1 MSSLPVECCELYMD
15 ESMALI
21 PLIGEDVCLASVQS
35 VESWVWP
42 ETTGETCPITTP
54 QQPDQQFDRLRGTVL
69 QRRANCSSSSTSSS
83 LSKSCSK
90 RLLRLDAVTAPA
102 AAATS
107 CSIAPATTCPP
118 CYPQSYFGA
127 YPIMQA
133 HGGNGN
139 YCQLDQPAQQHFINN
154 PQYSSYSTVS
164 PSASLCQSAPSPSLA
179 LSPPHLQDLDLTLL
193 EQELAPYQCPPAY
206 PDSPVEPIPFLDD
219 LILSVR
225 TEIEATKELDLS
237 PSQSAVPSPAVS
249 RKRSIDEDSSS
260 QSETSDEDLPRP
272 KRKPISLASLTRE
285 EAAARKR
292 EQNRV
297 AALRYREK
305 QRKSKKGEIREVD
318 HLIARNE
325 FLAAESIRLE
335 KEVRALR
342 ASLYSQFGIPL
353 PPSSTSS

>member
-35 VESWVWP
+35 VESN
-42 ETTGETCPITTP
+42 PI
-54 QQPDQQFDRLRGTVL
+54 
-69 QRRANCSSSSTSSS
+69 SS
-83 LSKSCSK
+83 LIVSAAPFCNVGPIAHPPRRPPPFLSHAPSDFFVSTPSP
-90 RLLRLDAVTAPA
+90 RLPPPPPHAPSLQPPPA
-102 AAATS
+102 LHAIRSPTLEPIQLCRPTEATGPFMDQLVEE
-107 CSIAPATTCPP
+107 SIE
-118 CYPQSYFGA
+118 CYS
-127 YPIMQA
+127 
-133 HGGNGN
+133 N
-139 YCQLDQPAQQHFINN
+139 YCQIDQPAQQHFINN
-154 PQYSSYSTVS
+154 PQYSSYST
-164 PSASLCQSAPSPSLA
+164 
-179 LSPPHLQDLDLTLL
+179 DLDLTLL
-193 EQELAPYQCPPAY
+193 EQELAPYQCPPACS
-206 PDSPVEPIPFLDD
+206 DSPVEPIPFLDD

-225 TEIEATKELDLS
+225 AEIEATKELDLS

-292 EQNRV
+292 EQNRM

-305 QRKSKKGEIREVD
+305 QRRSKKGEIREVD